1 LRENEWKLKVKLMNE
16 SYESVTD
23 EHAIPLEIKLA
34 SQIFRLLEDAT
45 PWGGCDGKV
54 CEELHAKAENLCS
67 GDVIAFVHK
76 YLKLLE

>member
-1 LRENEWKLKVKLMNE
+1 MMNDAE
-16 SYESVTD
+16 ARWRIKP
-23 EHAIPLEIKLA
+23 AIPIEIKLA
-34 SQIFRLLEDAT
+34 SQIFKILDDAT

-54 CEELHAKAENLCS
+54 CEELHEKAESLCS